1 MRSGAPGLSAKHPA
15 SRIRSRLF
23 TRPTT
28 PRAREG
34 AAVPAED
41 EDVTPADQETIDADD
56 VAQEAADQLDKAA
69 AIERNN
75 RLWVT
80 AITPIL
86 AIEPGNLPA
95 SEDVREAVDRA
106 IVAAAERLVRLLK
119 SDLSKG

>member
-1 MRSGAPGLSAKHPA
+1 M
-15 SRIRSRLF
+15 
-23 TRPTT
+23 
-28 PRAREG
+28 
-34 AAVPAED
+34 
-41 EDVTPADQETIDADD
+41 TPADQETIDADD